1 MNLFTKLSHKPKFFT
16 SGRLLD
22 KTDLVLYR
30 KNIIRKSK
38 ELFVT
43 VGFITLIIF
52 QTELF
57 MPIICFALSFV

>member
-43 VGFITLIIF
+43 VGFYYIDYISNRALHANN
-52 QTELF
+52 
-57 MPIICFALSFV
+57 FALL